1 MTSVIGPARD
11 AGGTLCGMT
20 DRAPE
25 GDQALLA
32 EPMRSRWSPS
42 FFDETHVLTTDQL
55 RRLLLAAQWAPSCG
69 NAQPAAF
76 IVAERGSASH
86 EVLVRHLSRGNSGWV
101 PRASAVLVVAAQ
113 LAPDDAGEGGYK
125 PFHAEYDAGQA
136 AAHLTLQAQAMGLAA
151 HQFAGFDKTAVA
163 DELGVPAYYKVMAAI
178 AVGVPGDPERVP
190 EQDRDR
196 ERRARRRR
204 PLGSV
209 AHGPRWGVPWE
220 GS

>member
-1 MTSVIGPARD
+1 
-11 AGGTLCGMT
+11 MT

-42 FFDETHVLTTDQL
+42 VFDDTHVLTTDQL

-86 EVLVRHLSRGNSGWV
+86 WVLVRHLSRGNQGWV

-113 LAPDDAGEGGYK
+113 LAPDEHGEGGYK

-136 AAHLTLQAQAMGLAA
+136 AAHLTLQAHAMGLIA
-151 HQFAGFDKTAVA
+151 HQFAGFDKAAVA
-163 DELGVPAYYKVMAAI
+163 DELGVPAHYKVMAAI
-178 AVGVPGDPERVP
+178 AIGVPGNPADVP
-190 EQDRDR
+190 EKDRDR
-196 ERRARRRR
+196 EHRPRRRR
-204 PLGSV
+204 PLHTSPT
-209 AHGPRWGVPWE
+209 AHAGARPGKGRPQ
-220 GS
+220 